1 MRLNIFLFFW
11 SFPAAKRSY
20 CVLIFHETFLP
31 DFMVPANGKNYKITS
46 DVKLLQANHCILD
59 KNLASTKMM

>member
-46 DVKLLQANHCILD
+46 DVKATAGESLHFRQKFSLN
-59 KNLASTKMM
+59 